1 MKRDTEVEGTI
12 FDFKRFA
19 TGDGPGIRGLIFLK
33 GCPLECN
40 WCANP
45 ESQDPEPEIMYHQ
58 EKCHG
63 SEKCLEVCPQDAIEE
78 DEEFGLTVDDD
89 SCDLCGACIDQCPYG
104 ALELVGE
111 RVTVAE
117 IMDRIRNDKSFYDN
131 SGGGITLTGG
141 EPLFQP
147 DFSRELLKRCRDYNI
162 STAVE
167 TSGYSSWENLKSVTP
182 YLNIVFFDFKHLN
195 PELHEKYT
203 GASNELIKVNL
214 KKLAGSFSGDL
225 IIRIPLV
232 PGHNSSKGLL
242 EDTFSFLGGIQEI
255 KRIELMPYHRFGV
268 SKHHGTG
275 REYELPEVEPVKPE
289 EIEFLTDI
297 GHKYGLETRIDAK

>member
-1 MKRDTEVEGTI
+1 MKRDAEVEGTI

-33 GCPLECN
+33 GCPLECS

-63 SEKCLEVCPQDAIEE
+63 SKKCLEVCPHDAIVE
-78 DEEFGLTVDDD
+78 DEEFGLTVDDN
-89 SCDLCGACIDQCPYG
+89 SCDLCGVCTDKCPYG

-117 IMDRIRNDKSFYDN
+117 IMDRIRSDKSFYDN
-131 SGGGITLTGG
+131 SRGGITLTGG

-147 DFSRELLKRCRDYNI
+147 NFSRELLKRCRDYNI

-167 TSGYSSWENLKSVTP
+167 TSGYSSWEDLKSITP
-182 YLNIVFFDFKHLN
+182 YLNLVFYDFKHLD
-195 PELHEKYT
+195 PEIHEKHT
-203 GASNELIKVNL
+203 GASNELIKTNL

-232 PGHNSSKGLL
+232 PEYNSSKGLL
-242 EDTFSFLGGIQEI
+242 ENTFSFLGGIQEI
-255 KRIELMPYHRFGV
+255 ERIEVMPYHRFGV
-268 SKHHGTG
+268 SKYHGTG
-275 REYELPEVEPVKPE
+275 REYELPKVKPVKPE

-297 GHKYGLETRIDAK
+297 GRKYGLETRIDAK